1 MEDLVELRR
10 PSEPAFG
17 QAVNP
22 HRTRVAARIEQGG
35 EGILDSC
42 VDVGGHDRHAQDSVV
57 RRPQPRCLDVD
68 DGIPAHSVPRIPPV
82 HGIAQCCADGRFLSH
97 REEPE
102 PDRDRLSA
110 RPGAQNAAVREDTPE
125 WYGVA
130 RRTAASCAGE
140 AGQARIMVRPA
151 NSPRST
157 TLTAAIPGTC
167 QVARLGFGAKIR
179 IAPTS
184 SPVTRPPRWPCQE
197 MNPRPTT
204 VITALMPIHI
214 KMPWTLPRTLM
225 ATISSAPISPNS
237 APEAPTVCRCWSAS
251 Q

>member
-110 RPGAQNAAVREDTPE
+110 RR
-125 WYGVA
+125 
-130 RRTAASCAGE
+130 
-140 AGQARIMVRPA
+140 
-151 NSPRST
+151 T
-157 TLTAAIPGTC
+157 TLTAAIPSTC